1 MGERA
6 ENDATVI
13 KRRIE
18 SCVRQAQVNARNFG
32 GDNATAAA
40 DLMCA
45 FVLISVKS
53 GAPPEK
59 ALAAMWEN
67 AKAVVADFWPDARV
81 N

>member
-1 MGERA
+1 MADGS
-6 ENDATVI
+6 TII

-18 SCVRQAQVNARNFG
+18 ACVMQAQMNARNHG

-45 FVLISVKS
+45 FMLIAVKS
-53 GAPPEK
+53 GADPEK
-59 ALAAMWEN
+59 ALASMWEHS
-67 AKAVVADFWPDARV
+67 KVVVTDFWPDQIV

>member
-1 MGERA
+1 MTDE
-6 ENDATVI
+6 ATII

-18 SCVRQAQVNARNFG
+18 ASMMQAIVNARNHG

-40 DLMCA
+40 DLLCA

-53 GAPPEK
+53 GASTER
-59 ALAAMWEN
+59 ALAAMWEHAN
-67 AKAVVADFWPDARV
+67 AVVADFWPDEKV

>member
-1 MGERA
+1 MTDES
-6 ENDATVI
+6 ATI

-18 SCVRQAQVNARNFG
+18 AAVMGAQMNARNHG

-45 FVLISVKS
+45 FVLIAVKS
-53 GAPPEK
+53 GADPDR
-59 ALAAMWEN
+59 ALSAMWDH
-67 AKAVVADFWPDARV
+67 AKATVGDFWPSGLT

>member
-1 MGERA
+1 MSES
-6 ENDATVI
+6 DSTTTI

-18 SCVRQAQVNARNFG
+18 ACVMQAQVNARNFG

-40 DLMCA
+40 DLICA

-53 GAPPEK
+53 GGPPDK
-59 ALAAMWEN
+59 TLAAMWDH
-67 AKAVVADFWPDARV
+67 AKATVSDFWPEARI

>member
-1 MGERA
+1 MTERK
-6 ENDATVI
+6 ENDTTTI

-18 SCVRQAQVNARNFG
+18 ACLMLAQINARNFG
-32 GDNATAAA
+32 GDNATAAG

-59 ALAAMWEN
+59 ALAAMWDH
-67 AKAVVADFWPDARV
+67 AKAVVADFWPEARV